1 MKKGIRYILAGV
13 LTLLGFT
20 SCASLREAREARAQR
35 EREAFDAQQKALVE
49 ETLQKML
56 EDDAKNPEKQKVSQ
70 DSTISG
76 EIRVPEE
83 RIKLLYA
90 VPNVPYREIEKK

>member
-56 EDDAKNPEKQKVSQ
+56 EDDAKNPEKQKASQ
-70 DSTISG
+70 GTGVSG
-76 EIRVPEE
+76 EISIPEE
-83 RIKLLYA
+83 RVKLLYA
-90 VPNVPYREIEKK
+90 VPNVPYRDIEKK